1 MQTSGLDWIDDLPP
15 ELAGQQALLRG
26 LLALCDADDRIRWL
40 VIGCSLARGAGD
52 RLSDL
57 DMAMGIRDEDFDAA
71 RPGLRRAVDGLGE
84 LIESYHHQLPSVTQ
98 AHERIFAQFA
108 DRSQIDLVLFPAS
121 VPGGSVPNVV
131 VLYDPD
137 EQLVAAGDSKPVTSG
152 QIREWAFGGWCAL
165 ADLGKYLR
173 RGSTWEALARLNEAR
188 SQLWQLWAVTLG
200 VPDPQ
205 YGLTSVLDFAP
216 AELPASFEGT
226 VADLDPGRLL
236 DAGRRVAE
244 LLNEVG
250 KRLPDDQRAALPEA
264 MARYITA
271 DLEHVRHEILRNLC
285 RSQVAERRECGIR
298 AFRRGYRGLMRSGCN
313 GLG

>member
-1 MQTSGLDWIDDLPP
+1 MNTRGLDWIDDLPP
-15 ELAGQQALLRG
+15 ELAGQRGLLRG
-26 LLALCDADDRIRWL
+26 LLALCDADDRISWL

-57 DMAMGIRDEDFDAA
+57 DMAMGIRDEDFEAA
-71 RPGLRRAVDGLGE
+71 RPDLRRAVDGLGE
-84 LIESYHHQLPSVTQ
+84 LVESYYHQLPGLTQ

-108 DRSQIDLVLFPAS
+108 DRSQVDLVLFPAS

-131 VLYDPD
+131 ALYDPD
-137 EQLVAAGDSKPVTSG
+137 DRLVIAGERKPVTSG

-188 SQLWQLWAVTLG
+188 AQLWQLWAVTLD

-205 YGLTSVLDFAP
+205 YGLTSILDFAP
-216 AELPASFEGT
+216 GQVPASFEGT

-236 DAGRRVAE
+236 DAAWRVAA
-244 LLNEVG
+244 LLHEAG
-250 KRLPDDQRAALPEA
+250 ERLPDDQRAVLPGA

-271 DLEHVRHEILRNLC
+271 DLE
-285 RSQVAERRECGIR
+285 QIR
-298 AFRRGYRGLMRSGCN
+298 
-313 GLG
+313 

>member
-1 MQTSGLDWIDDLPP
+1 MNTRGLDWIDDLPP
-15 ELAGQQALLRG
+15 ELAGQRALLRG
-26 LLALCDADDRIRWL
+26 LLALCDADDKISWL

-57 DMAMGIRDEDFDAA
+57 DMAMGIRDEDFEAA
-71 RPGLRRAVDGLGE
+71 RPDLRRAVDGLGE
-84 LIESYHHQLPSVTQ
+84 LVESYYHQLPGLAQ

-108 DRSQIDLVLFPAS
+108 DRSQVDLVLFPAS
-121 VPGGSVPNVV
+121 VPGGSVPDAV

-137 EQLVAAGDSKPVTSG
+137 DRLVTAAERKPVTSG

-188 SQLWQLWAVTLG
+188 AQLWQLWAVTLDM
-200 VPDPQ
+200 PDPQ
-205 YGLTSVLDFAP
+205 YGLTSILDFAP
-216 AELPASFEGT
+216 GQVPASFEGT

-236 DAGRRVAE
+236 DAARRVAA
-244 LLNEVG
+244 LLHEAG
-250 KRLPDDQRAALPEA
+250 ERLPDDQRAALPGA

-271 DLEHVRHEILRNLC
+271 DLEQI
-285 RSQVAERRECGIR
+285 RSHP
-298 AFRRGYRGLMRSGCN
+298 
-313 GLG
+313 

>member
-1 MQTSGLDWIDDLPP
+1 MNTRGLDRIDDLPP
-15 ELAGQQALLRG
+15 ELAGQRALLRG
-26 LLALCDADDRIRWL
+26 LLALCEADDRISWL

-57 DMAMGIRDEDFDAA
+57 DMAMGIRDEDFEAA
-71 RPGLRRAVDGLGE
+71 RPDIRRAVDGLGE
-84 LIESYHHQLPSVTQ
+84 LVESYYHQLPGLTQ

-108 DRSQIDLVLFPAS
+108 DRSQVDLVLFPAS

-131 VLYDPD
+131 ALYDPD
-137 EQLVAAGDSKPVTSG
+137 DRVVIAGERKPVTSG

-188 SQLWQLWAVTLG
+188 AQLWQLWAATLD

-205 YGLTSVLDFAP
+205 YGLTSILDFAP
-216 AELPASFEGT
+216 GQVPASFEGT

-236 DAGRRVAE
+236 DAARRVAA
-244 LLNEVG
+244 LLHEAG
-250 KRLPDDQRAALPEA
+250 ERLPDDQRADLPGA

-271 DLEHVRHEILRNLC
+271 DLE
-285 RSQVAERRECGIR
+285 QIR
-298 AFRRGYRGLMRSGCN
+298 
-313 GLG
+313 

>member
-1 MQTSGLDWIDDLPP
+1 MNTRGLDWIDDLPP
-15 ELAGQQALLRG
+15 ELAAQRGLLRG
-26 LLALCDADDRIRWL
+26 LLALCDADDRISWL

-57 DMAMGIRDEDFDAA
+57 DMAMGIRDKDFEAA
-71 RPGLRRAVDGLGE
+71 RPDLRRAVDGLGE
-84 LIESYHHQLPSVTQ
+84 LVESYYHQLPGLTQ

-108 DRSQIDLVLFPAS
+108 DRSQVDLVLFPAS

-131 VLYDPD
+131 ALYDPD
-137 EQLVAAGDSKPVTSG
+137 DRLVIAGERKPVTSG

-188 SQLWQLWAVTLG
+188 AQLWQLWAATLD

-205 YGLTSVLDFAP
+205 YGLTSILDFAP
-216 AELPASFEGT
+216 GQVPASFEGT

-236 DAGRRVAE
+236 DAARRVAA
-244 LLNEVG
+244 LLHEAG
-250 KRLPDDQRAALPEA
+250 ERLPDDQRADLPGA

-271 DLEHVRHEILRNLC
+271 DLE
-285 RSQVAERRECGIR
+285 QIR
-298 AFRRGYRGLMRSGCN
+298 
-313 GLG
+313 

>member
-1 MQTSGLDWIDDLPP
+1 MQTRGLDWIDDLPP

-26 LLALCDADDRIRWL
+26 LLALCDADRRIRWL
-40 VIGCSLARGAGD
+40 VIGCSLARGAAD

-71 RPGLRRAVDGLGE
+71 RPDLRRAVDGLGE
-84 LIESYHHQLPSVTQ
+84 LVESYHHQLPAVTQ

-108 DRSQIDLVLFPAS
+108 DRSQVDLVLFPAS

-137 EQLVAAGDSKPVTSG
+137 DQVVIPGEAKPVTPG
-152 QIREWAFGGWCAL
+152 QVREWAFGGWCAL

-188 SQLWQLWAVTLG
+188 TQLWQPWAVSLG

-205 YGLTSVLDFAP
+205 YGLTSILDFAP
-216 AELPASFEGT
+216 GQVPASFEGT
-226 VADLDPGRLL
+226 VADLDPGRLR
-236 DAGRRVAE
+236 DAARRVAI

-250 KRLPDDQRAALPEA
+250 IRLPDDQRAVLPSA

-271 DLEHVRHEILRNLC
+271 DLEQLR
-285 RSQVAERRECGIR
+285 
-298 AFRRGYRGLMRSGCN
+298 
-313 GLG
+313 

>member
-1 MQTSGLDWIDDLPP
+1 MNTRGLDWIDDLPS
-15 ELAGQQALLRG
+15 ELAAQRGLLRG
-26 LLALCDADDRIRWL
+26 LLALCDADDRISWL

-57 DMAMGIRDEDFDAA
+57 DMAMGIRDEDFEAA
-71 RPGLRRAVDGLGE
+71 RPDLRRAVDGLGE
-84 LIESYHHQLPSVTQ
+84 LVESYYHQLPGLTQ

-108 DRSQIDLVLFPAS
+108 DRSQVDLVLFPAS
-121 VPGGSVPNVV
+121 VPGGSAPNVV
-131 VLYDPD
+131 ALYDPD
-137 EQLVAAGDSKPVTSG
+137 DRLEIAGERKPVTSG

-188 SQLWQLWAVTLG
+188 AQLWQLWAVTLD

-205 YGLTSVLDFAP
+205 YGLTSILDFAP
-216 AELPASFEGT
+216 GQVPASFEGT

-236 DAGRRVAE
+236 DAARRVAA
-244 LLNEVG
+244 LLHEAG
-250 KRLPDDQRAALPEA
+250 ERLPDDQRAVLPGA

-271 DLEHVRHEILRNLC
+271 DLE
-285 RSQVAERRECGIR
+285 QIR
-298 AFRRGYRGLMRSGCN
+298 
-313 GLG
+313 

>member
-1 MQTSGLDWIDDLPP
+1 MQTRGLDWIDDLPP
-15 ELAGQQALLRG
+15 ELAGQQALLRA

-71 RPGLRRAVDGLGE
+71 RLDLRRAVDGLGE

-137 EQLVAAGDSKPVTSG
+137 EQLVTAGDSKPVTSG

-173 RGSTWEALARLNEAR
+173 RGSMWEALARLNEAR

-236 DAGRRVAE
+236 DAGRRVAV

-271 DLEHVRHEILRNLC
+271 DLEHVRDEI
-285 RSQVAERRECGIR
+285 
-298 AFRRGYRGLMRSGCN
+298 
-313 GLG
+313 

>member
-1 MQTSGLDWIDDLPP
+1 MKPRGPDWIDDLPP
-15 ELAGQQALLRG
+15 ELAGQRGLLRG
-26 LLALCDADDRIRWL
+26 LMALCEDDDRIRWL
-40 VIGCSLARGAGD
+40 VIGCSLSRGAGD

-57 DMAMGIRDEDFDAA
+57 DLAMGIRDEDFDAA
-71 RPGLRRAVDGLGE
+71 RPDLRRAVDGLGE
-84 LIESYHHQLPSVTQ
+84 LVDSYHHQLPSVAQ

-137 EQLVAAGDSKPVTSG
+137 DQLVIASETRPVTPA

-173 RGSTWEALARLNEAR
+173 RGSAWEALARLNEGRAL
-188 SQLWQLWAVTLG
+188 LWQLWAVTLD
-200 VPDPQ
+200 VPQPQ

-216 AELPASFEGT
+216 GRLPPSFEGT
-226 VADLDPGRLL
+226 VADLDPARLL
-236 DAGRRVAE
+236 DAARQVAA

-250 KRLPDDQRAALPEA
+250 DRLPDDQRAVLPEA

-271 DLEHVRHEILRNLC
+271 DLE
-285 RSQVAERRECGIR
+285 QIR
-298 AFRRGYRGLMRSGCN
+298 
-313 GLG
+313 

>member
-1 MQTSGLDWIDDLPP
+1 MNTRGLDWIDDLPP

-26 LLALCDADDRIRWL
+26 LLALCDADDRISWL

-57 DMAMGIRDEDFDAA
+57 DMAMGIRDEDFEAA
-71 RPGLRRAVDGLGE
+71 RPDLRRAVDGLGE
-84 LIESYHHQLPSVTQ
+84 LVESYYHQLPGLAQ

-108 DRSQIDLVLFPAS
+108 DRSQVDLVLFPAS
-121 VPGGSVPNVV
+121 VPGGSVPDVV

-137 EQLVAAGDSKPVTSG
+137 DRLVTAAERKPVTSG
-152 QIREWAFGGWCAL
+152 QVREWAFGGWCAL

-188 SQLWQLWAVTLG
+188 AQLWQLWAVTLD

-205 YGLTSVLDFAP
+205 YGLTSILDFAP
-216 AELPASFEGT
+216 GQVPASFEGT

-236 DAGRRVAE
+236 DAARRVAA
-244 LLNEVG
+244 LLHEAG
-250 KRLPDDQRAALPEA
+250 ERLPDDQRAVLPGA

-271 DLEHVRHEILRNLC
+271 DLEQI
-285 RSQVAERRECGIR
+285 RSHP
-298 AFRRGYRGLMRSGCN
+298 
-313 GLG
+313 

>member
-1 MQTSGLDWIDDLPP
+1 MNTRGLDWIDDLPP
-15 ELAGQQALLRG
+15 ELAGQRALLRG
-26 LLALCDADDRIRWL
+26 LLALCDADDRISWL

-57 DMAMGIRDEDFDAA
+57 DMAMGIRDEDFEAA
-71 RPGLRRAVDGLGE
+71 RPDLRRAVDGLGE
-84 LIESYHHQLPSVTQ
+84 LVESYHHQLPGLAQ

-108 DRSQIDLVLFPAS
+108 DRSQVDLVLFPAS
-121 VPGGSVPNVV
+121 VPGGSVPDVV

-137 EQLVAAGDSKPVTSG
+137 DRLVTAAERKPVTSG

-188 SQLWQLWAVTLG
+188 AQLWQLWAVTLD

-205 YGLTSVLDFAP
+205 YGLTSILDFAP
-216 AELPASFEGT
+216 GQVPASFEGT

-236 DAGRRVAE
+236 DAARRVAA
-244 LLNEVG
+244 LLHEAG
-250 KRLPDDQRAALPEA
+250 ETAAGRSARRPARGDGPLHHRGPRADPVAP
-264 MARYITA
+264 I
-271 DLEHVRHEILRNLC
+271 RN
-285 RSQVAERRECGIR
+285 
-298 AFRRGYRGLMRSGCN
+298 
-313 GLG
+313 

>member
-1 MQTSGLDWIDDLPP
+1 MNTRGLDWIDDLPP
-15 ELAGQQALLRG
+15 ELAGQRALLRG
-26 LLALCDADDRIRWL
+26 LLALCDADDRISWL

-57 DMAMGIRDEDFDAA
+57 DMAMGIRDEDFEAA
-71 RPGLRRAVDGLGE
+71 RPDIRRAVDGLGE
-84 LIESYHHQLPSVTQ
+84 LVESYYHQLPGLTQ

-108 DRSQIDLVLFPAS
+108 DRSQVDLVLFPAS

-131 VLYDPD
+131 ALYDPD
-137 EQLVAAGDSKPVTSG
+137 DRLVIAGERKPVTSG

-188 SQLWQLWAVTLG
+188 AQLWQLWAVTLD

-205 YGLTSVLDFAP
+205 YGLTSILDFAP
-216 AELPASFEGT
+216 GQVPASFEGT

-236 DAGRRVAE
+236 DAARRVAA
-244 LLNEVG
+244 LLHEAG
-250 KRLPDDQRAALPEA
+250 ERLPDDQRADLPGA
-264 MARYITA
+264 IARYITA
-271 DLEHVRHEILRNLC
+271 DLE
-285 RSQVAERRECGIR
+285 QIR
-298 AFRRGYRGLMRSGCN
+298 
-313 GLG
+313 

>member
-1 MQTSGLDWIDDLPP
+1 MNTRGLDWIDDLPP

-26 LLALCDADDRIRWL
+26 LLALCDADDRISWL

-57 DMAMGIRDEDFDAA
+57 DMAMGIRDEDFEAA
-71 RPGLRRAVDGLGE
+71 RPDLRRAVDGLGE
-84 LIESYHHQLPSVTQ
+84 LVESYYHQLPGLAQ

-108 DRSQIDLVLFPAS
+108 DRSQVDLVLFPAS
-121 VPGGSVPNVV
+121 VPGGSVPDVV

-137 EQLVAAGDSKPVTSG
+137 DRLVTAAERKPVTSG
-152 QIREWAFGGWCAL
+152 QVREWAFGGWCAL

-188 SQLWQLWAVTLG
+188 AQLWQLWAVTLD

-205 YGLTSVLDFAP
+205 YGLTSILDFAP
-216 AELPASFEGT
+216 GQVPASFEGT
-226 VADLDPGRLL
+226 VADRDPGRLL
-236 DAGRRVAE
+236 DAARRVAA
-244 LLNEVG
+244 LLHEAG
-250 KRLPDDQRAALPEA
+250 ERLPDDQRAVLPEA

-271 DLEHVRHEILRNLC
+271 DLEQI
-285 RSQVAERRECGIR
+285 RSHP
-298 AFRRGYRGLMRSGCN
+298 
-313 GLG
+313 

>member
-1 MQTSGLDWIDDLPP
+1 MNTRGRDWIDDLPP
-15 ELAGQQALLRG
+15 ELAGQRGLLRG
-26 LLALCDADDRIRWL
+26 LLALCDADDRISWL

-57 DMAMGIRDEDFDAA
+57 DMAMGIRDEDFEAA
-71 RPGLRRAVDGLGE
+71 RPDLRRAVDGLGE
-84 LIESYHHQLPSVTQ
+84 LVESYYHQLPGLTQ
-98 AHERIFAQFA
+98 AHDRIFAQFA
-108 DRSQIDLVLFPAS
+108 DRSQVDLVLFPAS

-131 VLYDPD
+131 ALYDPD
-137 EQLVAAGDSKPVTSG
+137 DRLVIAGERKPVTSG

-188 SQLWQLWAVTLG
+188 AQLWQLWAVTLD

-205 YGLTSVLDFAP
+205 YGLTSILDFAP
-216 AELPASFEGT
+216 GQVPASFEGT

-236 DAGRRVAE
+236 DAARRVAA
-244 LLNEVG
+244 LLHEAG
-250 KRLPDDQRAALPEA
+250 ERLPDDQRAVLPGA

-271 DLEHVRHEILRNLC
+271 DLE
-285 RSQVAERRECGIR
+285 QIR
-298 AFRRGYRGLMRSGCN
+298 
-313 GLG
+313 

>member
-1 MQTSGLDWIDDLPP
+1 MNTRGLDWIDDLPP
-15 ELAGQQALLRG
+15 ELAAQRGLLRG
-26 LLALCDADDRIRWL
+26 LLALCNADDRISWL

-57 DMAMGIRDEDFDAA
+57 DMAMGIRDKDFEAA
-71 RPGLRRAVDGLGE
+71 RPDLRRAVDGLGE
-84 LIESYHHQLPSVTQ
+84 LVESYYHQLPGLTQ

-108 DRSQIDLVLFPAS
+108 DRSQVDLVLFPAS

-131 VLYDPD
+131 ALYDPD
-137 EQLVAAGDSKPVTSG
+137 DRLVIAGERKPVTSG

-188 SQLWQLWAVTLG
+188 AQLWQLWAATLD

-205 YGLTSVLDFAP
+205 YGLTSILDFAP
-216 AELPASFEGT
+216 GQVPASFEGT

-236 DAGRRVAE
+236 DAARRVAA
-244 LLNEVG
+244 LLHEAG
-250 KRLPDDQRAALPEA
+250 ERLPDDQRADLPGA
-264 MARYITA
+264 IARYITA
-271 DLEHVRHEILRNLC
+271 DLE
-285 RSQVAERRECGIR
+285 QIR
-298 AFRRGYRGLMRSGCN
+298 
-313 GLG
+313 

>member
-1 MQTSGLDWIDDLPP
+1 MNTRGLDWIDDLPP
-15 ELAGQQALLRG
+15 ELAGQRALLRG
-26 LLALCDADDRIRWL
+26 LLALCDADDRISWL

-57 DMAMGIRDEDFDAA
+57 DMAMGIRDEDFEAA
-71 RPGLRRAVDGLGE
+71 RPDLRRAVDGLGE
-84 LIESYHHQLPSVTQ
+84 LVESYYHQLPGLAQ

-108 DRSQIDLVLFPAS
+108 DRSQVDLVLFPAS
-121 VPGGSVPNVV
+121 VPGGSVPDVV

-137 EQLVAAGDSKPVTSG
+137 DRLVTAAERKPVTSG
-152 QIREWAFGGWCAL
+152 QVREWAFGGWCAL

-188 SQLWQLWAVTLG
+188 AQLWQLWAVTLD

-205 YGLTSVLDFAP
+205 YGLTSILDFAP
-216 AELPASFEGT
+216 GQVPASFEGT

-236 DAGRRVAE
+236 DAARRVAA
-244 LLNEVG
+244 LLHEAG
-250 KRLPDDQRAALPEA
+250 ERLPDDQRAVLPGA

-271 DLEHVRHEILRNLC
+271 DLEQI
-285 RSQVAERRECGIR
+285 RSHP
-298 AFRRGYRGLMRSGCN
+298 
-313 GLG
+313 

>member
-1 MQTSGLDWIDDLPP
+1 VRRRRQDPL
-15 ELAGQQALLRG
+15 
-26 LLALCDADDRIRWL
+26 
-40 VIGCSLARGAGD
+40 AGD
-52 RLSDL
+52 R
-57 DMAMGIRDEDFDAA
+57 
-71 RPGLRRAVDGLGE
+71 
-84 LIESYHHQLPSVTQ
+84 
-98 AHERIFAQFA
+98 
-108 DRSQIDLVLFPAS
+108 LFPAS

-137 EQLVAAGDSKPVTSG
+137 EQLVTAGDSKPVTSG

-216 AELPASFEGT
+216 AELPGSFEGT

-236 DAGRRVAE
+236 DAGRRVAV

-271 DLEHVRHEILRNLC
+271 DLEHVRNGFWGIY
-285 RSQVAERRECGIR
+285 VA
-298 AFRRGYRGLMRSGCN
+298 ATSLKDVNAASAPYRRGYRGNYAFRLQWARMTS
-313 GLG
+313 

>member
-1 MQTSGLDWIDDLPP
+1 MNTRGLDWIDDLPP

-26 LLALCDADDRIRWL
+26 LLALCDADDRISWL

-57 DMAMGIRDEDFDAA
+57 DMAMGIRDEDFEAA
-71 RPGLRRAVDGLGE
+71 RPDLRRAVDGLGE
-84 LIESYHHQLPSVTQ
+84 LVESYYHQLPGLAQ

-108 DRSQIDLVLFPAS
+108 DRSQVDLVLFPAS
-121 VPGGSVPNVV
+121 VPGGSVPDVV

-137 EQLVAAGDSKPVTSG
+137 DRLVTAAERKPVTSG
-152 QIREWAFGGWCAL
+152 QVREWAFGGWCAL

-188 SQLWQLWAVTLG
+188 AQLWQLWAVTLD

-205 YGLTSVLDFAP
+205 YGLTSILDFAP
-216 AELPASFEGT
+216 GQVPASFEGT

-236 DAGRRVAE
+236 DAARRVAA
-244 LLNEVG
+244 LLHEAG
-250 KRLPDDQRAALPEA
+250 ERLPDDQRAVLPGA
-264 MARYITA
+264 MARYITG
-271 DLEHVRHEILRNLC
+271 DLEQI
-285 RSQVAERRECGIR
+285 RSHP
-298 AFRRGYRGLMRSGCN
+298 
-313 GLG
+313 